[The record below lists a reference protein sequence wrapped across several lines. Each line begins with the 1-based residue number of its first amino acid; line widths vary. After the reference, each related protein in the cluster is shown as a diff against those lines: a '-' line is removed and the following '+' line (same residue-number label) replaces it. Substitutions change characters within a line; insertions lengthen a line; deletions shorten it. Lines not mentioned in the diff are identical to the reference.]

1 MNART
6 NKNGYFLR
14 EENQNGGKEKK
25 WDERFFLYKIP
36 PYDAYKDVNYLSLGL
51 IKSKIKY
58 ENILEKERTKK
69 NKVKSPLYSEHYLID
84 SQQKKNNIGS
94 RAFKESIND
103 KNKKLIFSIENPNVK
118 LKTSNSKKAY
128 SLTYDGRIYNN
139 KVNLGNKTGKKS
151 ITYKFKNDYD
161 SSRYGDNIPIE
172 GGDLFDEFEII
183 KDLWDKFG
191 VTKKYQENFVNYI
204 NNLDRKDNIRQF
216 LFLEKKQMQKF
227 KYDLTQLLKKIIH
240 RNDEI
245 NHLKNLIK
253 LYTNIVSDKNFYIE
267 RKYEDLQNANEQN
280 EKKVIEDINNCLL
293 SLRVNTINVIN
304 QIKNFSITNSYYLY
318 MNKID
323 LSKIKN
329 DYYYNDYY
337 LLSIKNDLDFVQHSA
352 LQNIYDFS
360 SIEGSDP
367 FFLSFTNI
375 PEENQNLKAANKNE
389 GEKSK
394 KLKLPMNEK
403 MLLEVQNCLFFLDQA
418 EILNK
423 GKSNNLNKNRIL
435 EFLNRN
441 NSPNRRERI
450 NIDNVSGYGIG
461 SSFKGNLEKNILK
474 LKMQSGYDKLFT
486 FIGNSPSP
494 SVDRLKPIKQRN
506 DIPIMT
512 SKQLKEKFNEYELI
526 NNLIFENKTDRCDNY
541 EINQNNEEILGKS
554 QQEEKIQKKENIEKD
569 TENEKDK
576 QEEDNYENELENM
589 KNEEEKKKEEK
600 ERMKGEEEEKNKLKE
615 KNNKLNKSE
624 SIKSQIEEEKKEEE
638 KPKYEINWYTNYLDE
653 LTQIYNDYLTIIPN
667 STKYDFYFPKTAK
680 DFIKGMYPK
689 VLTAKSNKTN
699 SNKICGICGTYYYT
713 SEDND
718 NDNDI
723 ILKIDHISAEDTNK
737 EIITNFLDLIENNL
751 DYKIIEYEFKTNL
764 NNKNDLYEILI
775 EKGFKEYNNNFG
787 KKILRKENPN
797 SKSQK
802 EIGPQIKYD
811 SLSILSLI
819 SKIDND
825 NQNTKKK
832 YNCFAHIINQINL
845 ALLINVLKTN
855 DKYKINILSSSSFES
870 SLVKNISKLDN
881 INFNFIKSKNNECLN
896 INELTNNEI
905 SQEENNNY
913 AMISNYL
920 NIKIKSL
927 MTLQIDNYLYNG
939 IEINKNNIIKE
950 NKYMSNLFF
959 ISNLDKNIYII
970 IYQYNDS
977 FEKYLYKNKTNIY
990 SQFISLFK
998 DNIQNF
1004 QMEEDNQN
1012 DDSNRKVLWVPA
1024 FSIDTNLFCS
1034 NIPLSK
1040 EIEIKNGENND
1051 MNIEEFND
1059 FLKINYLP
1067 DVNSDKNIKMN
1078 VNNDDDFIIKDK
1090 FLLGICHKKFM
1101 DYSNIPLISL
1111 INVTSDNF
1119 IKS

>member
-1 MNART
+1 MNGRT

-14 EENQNGGKEKK
+14 DENQNGTKEKK

-58 ENILEKERTKK
+58 ENILEKERAKK
-69 NKVKSPLYSEHYLID
+69 SKAKSPLYSEHYQIE
-84 SQQKKNNIGS
+84 SQQKNNNIGA
-94 RAFKESIND
+94 RTFKDSIID
-103 KNKKLIFSIENPNVK
+103 KNKKLIFKIESPNSK
-118 LKTSNSKKAY
+118 LKTSVSKKNY
-128 SLTYDGRIYNN
+128 SLTYNHRIYNIKAN
-139 KVNLGNKTGKKS
+139 QGNKDGNKD
-151 ITYKFKNDYD
+151 IAYKFRNYDYP
-161 SSRYGDNIPIE
+161 RYRNNMSIE
-172 GGDLFDEFEII
+172 GSDLYDEFEII

-191 VTKKYQENFVNYI
+191 VTQKYQENFVNYI
-204 NNLDRKDNIRQF
+204 NGLDRKENIRQF

-227 KYDLTQLLKKIIH
+227 KYDLTQLLKKIVH

-253 LYTNIVSDKNFYIE
+253 LYTNILSDKNFYIE
-267 RKYEDLQNANEQN
+267 RKNEDLQNINEQN
-280 EKKVIEDINNCLL
+280 EKKVIEDINDCLL

-304 QIKNFSITNSYYLY
+304 QIKNFSIANSYYLY

-323 LSKIKN
+323 LNKIKN

-337 LLSIKNDLDFVQHSA
+337 LLSIKNDLDFVQHSP

-360 SIEGSDP
+360 SIGGGDP

-375 PEENQNLKAANKNE
+375 PEENQNLNAPKSKEVEKN
-389 GEKSK
+389 K

-403 MLLEVQNCLFFLDQA
+403 MLTEVQNCLFFLDQA

-423 GKSNNLNKNRIL
+423 GRNNSINKNKIL
-435 EFLNRN
+435 EFLNSN
-441 NSPNRRERI
+441 NSPNGRERI
-450 NIDNVSGYGIG
+450 NLENVGGYGIG
-461 SSFKGNLEKNILK
+461 SSFRGNLEKSILK

-486 FIGNSPSP
+486 FLGNSPSP

-506 DIPIMT
+506 DIPLMT
-512 SKQLKEKFNEYELI
+512 SKELKEKFNEYELI
-526 NNLIFENKTDRCDNY
+526 NNLIFEDKTDRCDNY
-541 EINQNNEEILGKS
+541 ENNQNNEEKLGKN
-554 QQEEKIQKKENIEKD
+554 QREEKLQKKENKEKD
-569 TENEKDK
+569 TENKKDK
-576 QEEDNYENELENM
+576 QEEDNYENELEDM
-589 KNEEEKKKEEK
+589 KNEEETKKKEEE
-600 ERMKGEEEEKNKLKE
+600 ERMKKEEEEKGKLEE
-615 KNNKLNKSE
+615 KNNNLNKSE
-624 SIKSQIEEEKKEEE
+624 SIKSQIEEDKKEDE

-680 DFIKGMYPK
+680 EFIKGIYPK
-689 VLTAKSNKTN
+689 VITAKNDKSN
-699 SNKICGICGTYYYT
+699 SNKICGICGTYYYI
-713 SEDND
+713 ND
-718 NDNDI
+718 DNDI
-723 ILKIDHISAEDTNK
+723 ILKINHISAEDTNK
-737 EIITNFLDLIENNL
+737 EIINNFLDLIENNL
-751 DYKIIEYEFKTNL
+751 DYKIIEYEFKNKL

-775 EKGFKEYNNNFG
+775 EKGFKEYKNNLG
-787 KKILRKENPN
+787 KIILRKENPN
-797 SKSQK
+797 SKSLK

-819 SKIDND
+819 NKIDND
-825 NQNTKKK
+825 NDNKKAKKK
-832 YNCFAHIINQINL
+832 YNCFSHTINQINL
-845 ALLINVLKTN
+845 ALLVNILKTN
-855 DKYKINILSSSSFES
+855 DKYKINILGSSFES

-881 INFNFIKSKNNECLN
+881 INFDFVKSKNNNCLN

-905 SQEENNNY
+905 SPDENNNY
-913 AMISNYL
+913 AMINNSL

-927 MTLQIDNYLYNG
+927 MTLKIDNYLYNG

-950 NKYMSNLFF
+950 NKYMSNLFI
-959 ISNLDKNIYII
+959 ISNLDNNIYII

-977 FEKYLYKNKTNIY
+977 FEEYLYKNKTNIY

-1004 QMEEDNQN
+1004 QMEEENEN
-1012 DDSNRKVLWVPA
+1012 DDSDKKVLWVPA

-1034 NIPLSK
+1034 KIPLSN
-1040 EIEIKNGENND
+1040 EIEIKNDKDSD

-1067 DVNSDKNIKMN
+1067 DINNDKNIKMN
-1078 VNNDDDFIIKDK
+1078 VDNDGGDFIIKDK

>member
-58 ENILEKERTKK
+58 ENILEKERAKK

-84 SQQKKNNIGS
+84 SQQKKNNIGC
-94 RAFKESIND
+94 RTFKDSVTD
-103 KNKKLIFSIENPNVK
+103 KNKKLIFSIESPNDK
-118 LKTSNSKKAY
+118 LKTSNSKKTY
-128 SLTYDGRIYNN
+128 SLTYNHRIYNN
-139 KVNLGNKTGKKS
+139 KASLGNKTGNKN
-151 ITYKFKNDYD
+151 ITYKFKDSYD
-161 SSRYGDNIPIE
+161 SPRYEDNIPIE
-172 GGDLFDEFEII
+172 GGDLYDEFEII

-191 VTKKYQENFVNYI
+191 VTQRYQENFVNYI
-204 NNLDRKDNIRQF
+204 NSLDRKDNIRQF

-227 KYDLTQLLKKIIH
+227 KYDLTQLLKKIVH

-253 LYTNIVSDKNFYIE
+253 LYTNILSDKNFYIE
-267 RKYEDLQNANEQN
+267 RKNEELQNINEEN

-293 SLRVNTINVIN
+293 ALRLNTINVIN
-304 QIKNFSITNSYYLY
+304 QIKNFSIANSYYLY

-323 LSKIKN
+323 LNKIKN

-337 LLSIKNDLDFVQHSA
+337 LLSIKNDLDFVQYSP
-352 LQNIYDFS
+352 LQNIYDFT
-360 SIEGSDP
+360 SIEGGDP

-375 PEENQNLKAANKNE
+375 PEENQNLKPTNKKE
-389 GEKSK
+389 GENSK

-403 MLLEVQNCLFFLDQA
+403 MLAEVQNCLFFLDQA

-423 GKSNNLNKNRIL
+423 CKNNNLNKNRIL
-435 EFLNRN
+435 EFLNGS
-441 NSPNRRERI
+441 NSPNSRERI
-450 NIDNVSGYGIG
+450 NIDSVGGYGIG
-461 SSFKGNLEKNILK
+461 SSFRGNLEKNILK

-486 FIGNSPSP
+486 FLGNSPSP
-494 SVDRLKPIKQRN
+494 SVDRLRPIKQRN
-506 DIPIMT
+506 DIPLMT
-512 SKQLKEKFNEYELI
+512 SKQLKEKFDEYELI
-526 NNLIFENKTDRCDNY
+526 NNLIFENKTDRCENY
-541 EINQNNEEILGKS
+541 EINQNNEEKFGKN
-554 QQEEKIQKKENIEKD
+554 QQEKMLQKKENIEKN
-569 TENEKDK
+569 TENEKYK
-576 QEEDNYENELENM
+576 QEEDKYENELENM
-589 KNEEEKKKEEK
+589 KNEEEKKKEEEK
-600 ERMKGEEEEKNKLKE
+600 MKKEEEEKSKLKE

-624 SIKSQIEEEKKEEE
+624 SIKSQIEEGQKEDEKT
-638 KPKYEINWYTNYLDE
+638 KYEINWYTNYLDE
-653 LTQIYNDYLTIIPN
+653 LTQIYDDYLTTIPN

-680 DFIKGMYPK
+680 DFIKGIYPK
-689 VLTAKSNKTN
+689 IITAKNNKTN
-699 SNKICGICGTYYYT
+699 SNKICGICGTYYYIN
-713 SEDND
+713 DD

-723 ILKIDHISAEDTNK
+723 ILKINHISAEDTNK
-737 EIITNFLDLIENNL
+737 EIITNFLDLIEKNL
-751 DYKIIEYEFKTNL
+751 DYKIIEYEFKNNL

-775 EKGFKEYNNNFG
+775 EKGFKEYKNNLR

-797 SKSQK
+797 SKGEK

-825 NQNTKKK
+825 NKNAKKK

-845 ALLINVLKTN
+845 ALLINILKTN
-855 DKYKINILSSSSFES
+855 DKYKINILGSSFES

-881 INFNFIKSKNNECLN
+881 INFDFVKSKNNECLN

-905 SQEENNNY
+905 SPEENNNY
-913 AMISNYL
+913 AMISNCL

-927 MTLQIDNYLYNG
+927 MTLKIDNYLYNG

-950 NKYMSNLFF
+950 SKYMSNLFF
-959 ISNLDKNIYII
+959 ISNLDKNIYIV

-977 FEKYLYKNKTNIY
+977 FEEYLYQNKTNIY

-1004 QMEEDNQN
+1004 QMEEDNDN
-1012 DDSNRKVLWVPA
+1012 DDTNKKILWLPA

-1034 NIPLSK
+1034 NIPLSN
-1040 EIEIKNGENND
+1040 EIEIKNDKNKD

-1067 DVNSDKNIKMN
+1067 DINSDKNIKMN
-1078 VNNDDDFIIKDK
+1078 INNDDYFIIKDK

-1119 IKS
+1119 INS